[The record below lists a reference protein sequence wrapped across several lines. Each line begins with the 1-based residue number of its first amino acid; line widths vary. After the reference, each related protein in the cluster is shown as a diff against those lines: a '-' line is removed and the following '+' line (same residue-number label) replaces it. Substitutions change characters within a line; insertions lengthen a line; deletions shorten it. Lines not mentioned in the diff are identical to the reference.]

1 MKPRDEALRRI
12 PVSEINLKKAAL
24 RLLNQTLVS
33 SEVHYVQRVLGH
45 SATQTDIDANV
56 LSVRKLPWSS
66 IVVDD

>member
-12 PVSEINLKKAAL
+12 PVSEINIKKAAI

-33 SEVHYVQRVLGH
+33 SEIHYVQRVLGH

-56 LSVRKLPWSS
+56 LSVRKLPWAS